1 MPIYRLTTHIAINHD
16 ANFLTTLWFTSLI
29 LYIYYDDD
37 TVKHSS
43 ASQFHAVWKLSYW
56 SMIYNQYDF
65 EHYHQNVESWTFLHA
80 HRRVCNVFFPFKMH
94 CIECCSACSWGPR
107 DLLEELAYKKNQTSR
122 LLAKHGPSPQS
133 RVSVQKQRRKKKS
146 VATWTSAFFL

>member
-1 MPIYRLTTHIAINHD
+1 
-16 ANFLTTLWFTSLI
+16 
-29 LYIYYDDD
+29 
-37 TVKHSS
+37 
-43 ASQFHAVWKLSYW
+43 
-56 SMIYNQYDF
+56 MIYKPHIWYCKTQRQSISRCMKTVLL
-65 EHYHQNVESWTFLHA
+65 EHDLQPVRFWTLLWETITKMLKGWTFLHA

-133 RVSVQKQRRKKKS
+133 RVSVQKQLREKKS
-146 VATWTSAFFL
+146 VATWTSAFFSSLVKI